1 MAGSDAM
8 ETIATTPALE
18 FAPYIILL
26 PMLAFPVILFL
37 GKMFNGNKMW
47 KDGLKEGGLIALP
60 VMATSLLLA
69 LWLVTDFVGG
79 AGRADTSG
87 WTWFT
92 SGMWDS
98 GQTTVSEINLGFGIY
113 VDHITVM
120 LLFIASFLCLL
131 INTFAVGYMN
141 TDPINDNRNHR
152 FYAEFVLFCS
162 GMLGMVLADSFLW
175 LFIFW
180 ELMGLCSY
188 LLIGFYYE
196 RPSAAYA
203 AKKAFLTTRVGDV
216 FLMVGLAM
224 LWSLFHPHAGAGQ
237 GALDYAVVFDDQNIK
252 AVAETGSST
261 LAWALGLMFIG
272 AVGKSAQF
280 PLHVWLPDAME
291 GPTPV
296 SALIHAATMVNA
308 GLYLVARMFPFFGS
322 DYLYNDLADLAF
334 IIAAIGGTTAVMA
347 AAIAFVQHDLKK
359 VLAYSTMSQLAYIFT
374 GLGAALYLANTLH
387 WHEYLPDGT
396 KNPEYYTNH
405 GIVIVAFG
413 AALFHLFN
421 HAMAKGMLFMAS
433 GAVIHEVHH
442 AHHHLHPHD
451 DHHEEHPEE
460 LLMLANYLHDT
471 DQSVF
476 GFFNSIDLDQS
487 GDVDT
492 YEFQKALKDADI
504 ADLPP
509 WEMQPL
515 MQALDMDGNGRIDI
529 PELELTLGRIHLASL
544 SGGDGHHDDH
554 HDEFDAQSMENM
566 GGLASKMPLTATA
579 MLVGSLSIM
588 GFPLIGGFWS
598 KEGIIANT
606 WRVVRDDPR
615 FIYPAMCVLLGAA
628 MTGFYMSRMWLKTFA
643 GSPKTEVAAHVHP
656 TNTWIKI
663 PLFVLTFM
671 SLGAIVL
678 ASMGFTHWAP
688 DESYAPFFDGEKSFV
703 EGLVYEMNHAFA
715 NNELFFL
722 VLTYIA
728 ILLGAI
734 VGPGLALSLYGGRLD
749 EGEETMPW
757 FGPVLAINQ
766 FVKGRYHWDNRSF
779 AQSGFATALEN
790 RLYFDHYY
798 DMAMLKI
805 VAAFSTKAAE
815 TDSSVIDGTVKT
827 IERTSQQLSTGLRSL
842 TTGSARDYILMAAV
856 GTLALFA
863 MIWGV
868 VA

>member
-1 MAGSDAM
+1 MAGSGSSDIVHSTA
-8 ETIATTPALE
+8 AQY
-18 FAPYIILL
+18 APYILLL
-26 PMLAFPVILFL
+26 PMLAFPIILYL
-37 GKMFNGNKMW
+37 GKALNGNKMW
-47 KDGLKEGGLIALP
+47 KNTMKEGGLIALG
-60 VMATSLLLA
+60 VMGASLVLS
-69 LWLVTDFVGG
+69 LWLISDFIGAYGG
-79 AGRADTSG
+79 VEMLSD

-92 SGMWDS
+92 SSMWSAGDVA
-98 GQTTVSEINLGFGIY
+98 THEVSFGFGIHI
-113 VDHITVM
+113 DHITVL
-120 LLFIASFLCLL
+120 LLFVASFLCLL
-131 INTFAVGYMN
+131 INTFAIGYMN

-216 FLMVGLAM
+216 FLMVGLAV
-224 LWSLFHPHAGAGQ
+224 LWDLFGS
-237 GALDYAVVFDDQNIK
+237 LDYAVVFDSYNIE
-252 AVAETGSST
+252 AVAANSSGT

-308 GLYLVARMFPFFGS
+308 GLYLVARMFPFFGHEA
-322 DYLYNDLADLAF
+322 LHGDLADLAF

-387 WHEYLPDGT
+387 WHKYLADGT
-396 KNPEYYTNH
+396 VNADYYVNH
-405 GIVIVAFG
+405 AIVVVAFG

-442 AHHHLHPHD
+442 AHHHLHHHDHD
-451 DHHEEHPEE
+451 DHGSEDPEE
-460 LLMLANYLHDT
+460 LLMLAKYLADN
-471 DQSVF
+471 DQSVYE
-476 GFFNSIDLDQS
+476 FFKSIDLDES
-487 GDVDT
+487 GDIDMF
-492 YEFQKALKDADI
+492 EFQKALTSTKI
-504 ADLPP
+504 ANLPP
-509 WEMQPL
+509 WEMDAL
-515 MQALDMDGNGRIDI
+515 MKAVDINSDGRLNL
-529 PELELTLGRIHLASL
+529 PELDLALGRIL
-544 SGGDGHHDDH
+544 SEVDEGH

-566 GGLASKMPLTATA
+566 GGLASKMPITATA

-606 WRVVRDDPR
+606 WRVALDDPR
-615 FIYPAMCVLLGAA
+615 FFYPAMCVLVGAA

-643 GSPKTEVAAHVHP
+643 GSPKGEVAANVHP
-656 TNTWIKI
+656 TNTWIKT
-663 PLFVLTFM
+663 PLFILTFF
-671 SLGAIVL
+671 SLGGILL

-688 DESYAPFFDGEKSFV
+688 DIEYGLMSDHGGLWGGFLYEMEHVFANSDPFFFI
-703 EGLVYEMNHAFA
+703 
-715 NNELFFL
+715 
-722 VLTYIA
+722 LTYIA
-728 ILLGAI
+728 LFLAAI
-734 VGPGLALSLYGGRLD
+734 VGPGLALSLYGGALD
-749 EGEETMPW
+749 EGEEAKAW
-757 FGPVLAINQ
+757 FGPVLAINAAI
-766 FVKGRYHWDNRSF
+766 KGRYHWDNSAF
-779 AQSGFATALEN
+779 AQSGFATALSN

-805 VAAFSTKAAE
+805 VAAFSNKAAE
-815 TDSSVIDGTVKT
+815 ADAAVIDGTIKA
-827 IERTSQQLSTGLRSL
+827 IERTSQDFSTKLRSL

-856 GTLALFA
+856 GTLVLVGLV
-863 MIWGV
+863 WGV

>member
-1 MAGSDAM
+1 MAASTGSSVIVESTA
-8 ETIATTPALE
+8 AQY
-18 FAPYIILL
+18 APLIILL
-26 PMLAFPVILFL
+26 PMLAFPVILLF
-37 GKMFNGNKMW
+37 GKLYNGEKFW
-47 KDGLKEGGLIALP
+47 KQTLKEGGLIALP
-60 VMATSLLLA
+60 VMGASLLLA
-69 LWLVTDFVGG
+69 LWLISDFIGAYGG
-79 AGRADTSG
+79 VQKLSD

-92 SGMWDS
+92 SSIWES
-98 GQTTVSEINLGFGIY
+98 GVATKEVSFGFGIH
-113 VDHITVM
+113 VDHITVL
-120 LLFIASFLCLL
+120 LLFVASFLCLL
-131 INTFAVGYMN
+131 INTFAIGYMN

-224 LWSLFHPHAGAGQ
+224 MWYLFGS
-237 GALDYAVVFDDQNIK
+237 LDYDVVFDKYEIK
-252 AVAETGSST
+252 SVAESNASM
-261 LAWALGLMFIG
+261 LAWSLGLMFIG

-308 GLYLVARMFPFFGS
+308 GLYLVARMFPFFGAEA
-322 DYLYNDLADLAF
+322 LHGELADLAF

-347 AAIAFVQHDLKK
+347 AAIAFVQNDLKK

-387 WHEYLPDGT
+387 WHEYLADGT
-396 KNPEYYTNH
+396 KNPDYYVNH
-405 GIVIVAFG
+405 AIVIVAFG

-442 AHHHLHPHD
+442 AHHHLHHHDHD
-451 DHHEEHPEE
+451 DGHHDTPKE
-460 LLMLANYLHDT
+460 LVMLADYLEASGQTAFD
-471 DQSVF
+471 
-476 GFFNSIDLDQS
+476 FFASIDLDGS
-487 GDVDT
+487 GEIDT
-492 YEFQKALKDADI
+492 YEFQTALKNADVV
-504 ADLPP
+504 DLPP
-509 WEMQPL
+509 WEMAPL
-515 MQALDMDGNGRIDI
+515 MKALDLDGNGSINV
-529 PELELTLGRIHLASL
+529 PELDLTLGRIRNEIDE
-544 SGGDGHHDDH
+544 GH

-606 WRVVRDDPR
+606 WRVALEDPR
-615 FIYPAMCVLLGAA
+615 FMYPALCVLLGAG

-643 GSPKTEVAAHVHP
+643 GSPKGEVAAHVGP
-656 TNTWIKI
+656 TNTWIKT
-663 PLFVLTFM
+663 PLFILTFF
-671 SLGAIVL
+671 SLAGIL
-678 ASMGFTHWAP
+678 FASMGFTHWAP
-688 DESYAPFFDGEKSFV
+688 DIEY
-703 EGLVYEMNHAFA
+703 GLMSDHGGLWGGFLYEMGHVFA
-715 NNELFFL
+715 NEKAFFFILTYVALFF
-722 VLTYIA
+722 
-728 ILLGAI
+728 GAI
-734 VGPGLALSLYGGRLD
+734 VGPGMALSLYGGALD
-749 EGEETMPW
+749 EGEEVKPW
-757 FGPVLAINQ
+757 FTPVLAINAAI
-766 FVKGRYHWDNRSF
+766 KGRYHWDNSSF
-779 AQSGFATALEN
+779 AQSGFATALSN

-805 VAAFSTKAAE
+805 VAAFSFKSAE
-815 TDSSVIDGTVKT
+815 ADSKVIDGTIKT
-827 IERTSQQLSTGLRSL
+827 IERTSQQLSTKLRAL

-856 GTLALFA
+856 GTLTLFA
-863 MIWGV
+863 LIWGV
-868 VA
+868 IA

>member
-1 MAGSDAM
+1 
-8 ETIATTPALE
+8 
-18 FAPYIILL
+18 
-26 PMLAFPVILFL
+26 
-37 GKMFNGNKMW
+37 
-47 KDGLKEGGLIALP
+47 
-60 VMATSLLLA
+60 
-69 LWLVTDFVGG
+69 
-79 AGRADTSG
+79 
-87 WTWFT
+87 
-92 SGMWDS
+92 
-98 GQTTVSEINLGFGIY
+98 
-113 VDHITVM
+113 
-120 LLFIASFLCLL
+120 
-131 INTFAVGYMN
+131 MN

-216 FLMVGLAM
+216 FLMVGLAV
-224 LWSLFHPHAGAGQ
+224 LWDLFGS
-237 GALDYAVVFDDQNIK
+237 LDYAVVFNEYNIDK
-252 AVAETGSST
+252 VAASNPGT

-308 GLYLVARMFPFFGS
+308 GLYLVARMFPFFGAES
-322 DYLYNDLADLAF
+322 MHGELADLAF

-374 GLGAALYLANTLH
+374 GLGAALYLANTLD
-387 WHEYLPDGT
+387 WHHDY
-396 KNPEYYTNH
+396 KAH

-451 DHHEEHPEE
+451 DHHHKEDPKE
-460 LLMLANYLHDT
+460 LLMLANYLAET
-471 DQSVF
+471 GQSVF

-487 GDVDT
+487 GEVDT
-492 YEFQKALKDADI
+492 YEFQTALKNADI

-515 MQALDMDGNGRIDI
+515 MEALDMDGNGTINV
-529 PELELTLGRIHLASL
+529 PELELTLGRVHLASL
-544 SGGDGHHDDH
+544 AGDDHHDH

-606 WRVVRDDPR
+606 WRVALEDPR
-615 FIYPAMCVLLGAA
+615 FFYPAMCVLIGAG

-656 TNTWIKI
+656 TNTWIKT
-663 PLFVLTFM
+663 PLFILTFF
-671 SLGAIVL
+671 SLAGILFAG
-678 ASMGFTHWAP
+678 MGFTHWAP
-688 DESYAPFFDGEKSFV
+688 DIEY
-703 EGLVYEMNHAFA
+703 GLMSDHGGLLGGILYELDHVFA
-715 NNELFFL
+715 NEKAFFFI
-722 VLTYIA
+722 LTYVALFI
-728 ILLGAI
+728 GAI
-734 VGPGLALSLYGGRLD
+734 IGPGLALSLYGGKLD
-749 EGEETMPW
+749 EGEAVKPW
-757 FGPVLAINQ
+757 FGPVLAINEAI
-766 FVKGRYHWDNRSF
+766 KGRYHWDNTSF
-779 AQSGFATALEN
+779 AQSGFSTALSN

-805 VAAFSTKAAE
+805 VAAFSFKAAE
-815 TDSSVIDGTVKT
+815 ADSTVIDGTVKT
-827 IERTSQQLSTGLRSL
+827 IERTSQQLSTKLRAL
-842 TTGSARDYILMAAV
+842 TTGSARDYILMAAL
-856 GTLALFA
+856 GTLVLFGL
-863 MIWGV
+863 IWGV